1 MPNMKSFNIY
11 LLISFLIIL
20 NSCIP
25 NGLDVKEPETSEV
38 SENPILALENL
49 SIPNGFNFE
58 TERDV
63 ILTINDVTPYVKY
76 EVFAYSSDY
85 DSEAENIS
93 EALNNLLYAGKPYN
107 GFVNHV
113 LSLSSVY
120 DKVYISRKDGLEY
133 SYEIIDVLNNNIDF
147 TITASK
153 TTKKAA
159 DTYKVSST
167 GCVEC
172 TENIFLNGDFE
183 DGPALPRSYIQ
194 PPENSVDGWSTTS
207 TDNKIELWKS
217 GFLGVPSQNGTY
229 FAELNATQNSALYQ
243 RICTSPGAE
252 ISWSVWHRGRAGT
265 DVAVVRIGENLA
277 TATIETTM
285 TTGNTAWVKYSGTY
299 TVPIG
304 QDDTYFIFEAVNT
317 AGSISVG
324 NFIDNIVITETVAGD
339 CEEVTNKMF
348 YPNEFTAATLAFE
361 DLWPYSGD
369 YDFND
374 LVISYNIKT
383 ILNAENNVTQVDY
396 NYIVESIGAGYKNGF
411 GIELEGVLPS
421 EISSVTGSNLTEGI
435 ITNNANGTEQAQ
447 PNAVII
453 FFDNAHLNVRLSNTI
468 SIVFTNP
475 ITTAALGTAP
485 FNPFLIV
492 NKDRSK
498 EVHLPNK
505 PTTYY
510 PTTTSIEDGP
520 TVKDSDGDFKTPQG
534 LPWAMNINGKY
545 GAPKE
550 NIIITDA
557 YNFFANWATSGG
569 TSYPDWH
576 YDKRG
581 YRNNANLKN

>member
-1 MPNMKSFNIY
+1 MKKFNIY
-11 LLISFLIIL
+11 FLVSFLIIFS
-20 NSCIP
+20 SCIP
-25 NGLDVKEPETSEV
+25 NDVDMQEPETVEV
-38 SENPILALENL
+38 SENAIQVLENL
-49 SIPNGFNFE
+49 DIPNGFNFE

-63 ILTINDVTPYVKY
+63 ILTIIDATPFVKY

-93 EALNNLLYAGKPYN
+93 EALKSLLYAGKPYN
-107 GFVNHV
+107 GIVNHV

-133 SYEIIDVLNNNIDF
+133 SYEIIDILNNKIDF

-153 TTKKAA
+153 TANKTARA
-159 DTYKVSST
+159 YKVSST

-172 TENIFLNGDFE
+172 TENVFINSNFE
-183 DGPALPRSYIQ
+183 DGPKLPNSYIITN
-194 PPENSVDGWSTTS
+194 ENNVDGWSTTA
-207 TDNKIELWKS
+207 TDSKVELWKS
-217 GFLGVPSQNGTY
+217 GFLGVPALNGRY

-265 DVAVVRIGENLA
+265 DIAVVRIGENLA

-299 TVPIG
+299 TVPFG
-304 QDDTYFIFEAVNT
+304 QDDTYFIFEAVNA
-317 AGSISVG
+317 AGGISVG
-324 NFIDNIVITETVAGD
+324 NFIDNVVITETLAGD
-339 CEEVTNKMF
+339 CAEVTNKMF
-348 YPNEFTAATLAFE
+348 YPNEFTNATIAFE

-411 GIELEGVLPS
+411 GLELEGVSPS
-421 EISSVTGSNLTEGI
+421 AISSVTGSNLTEGI

-453 FFDNAHLNVRLSNTI
+453 FFDNAHLNVGLPNTI
-468 SIVFTNP
+468 SIVFENP
-475 ITTAALGTAP
+475 ITTAALGNAP

-492 NKDRSK
+492 NMNRLK

-510 PTTTSIEDGP
+510 PTTVSIEEGP
-520 TVKDSDGDFKTPQG
+520 TVRDSDGNFKTPEG
-534 LPWAMNINGKY
+534 FPWAMNINGKY
-545 GAPKE
+545 KAPKE
-550 NIIITDA
+550 KVIITEA

-569 TSYPDWH
+569 TSYPDW
-576 YDKRG
+576 YQNKRG

>member
-1 MPNMKSFNIY
+1 MKKFNIY
-11 LLISFLIIL
+11 FLVSFLIIFS
-20 NSCIP
+20 SCIP
-25 NGLDVKEPETSEV
+25 NDVDMQEPETVEV
-38 SENPILALENL
+38 SENAIQVLENL
-49 SIPNGFNFE
+49 DIPNGFNFE

-63 ILTINDVTPYVKY
+63 ILTIIDATPFVKY

-93 EALNNLLYAGKPYN
+93 EALKSLLYAGKPYN
-107 GFVNHV
+107 GIVNHV

-133 SYEIIDVLNNNIDF
+133 SYEIIDILNNKIDF

-153 TTKKAA
+153 TANKTARA
-159 DTYKVSST
+159 YKVSST

-172 TENIFLNGDFE
+172 TENVFLNSNFE
-183 DGPALPRSYIQ
+183 DGPKLPNSYIITN
-194 PPENSVDGWSTTS
+194 ENIVDGWSTTA
-207 TDNKIELWKS
+207 TDSKVELWKS
-217 GFLGVPSQNGTY
+217 GFLGVPALNGRY

-265 DVAVVRIGENLA
+265 DIAVVRIGENLA

-299 TVPIG
+299 TVPFG
-304 QDDTYFIFEAVNT
+304 QDDTYFIFEAVNA
-317 AGSISVG
+317 AGGISVG
-324 NFIDNIVITETVAGD
+324 NFIDNVVITETLAGD
-339 CEEVTNKMF
+339 CAEVTNKMF
-348 YPNEFTAATLAFE
+348 YPNEFTNATIAFE

-411 GIELEGVLPS
+411 GLELEGVSPS
-421 EISSVTGSNLTEGI
+421 AISSVTGSNLTEGI

-453 FFDNAHLNVRLSNTI
+453 FFDNAHLNVGLPNTI
-468 SIVFTNP
+468 SIVFENP
-475 ITTAALGTAP
+475 ITTAALGNAP

-492 NKDRSK
+492 NMNRLK

-510 PTTTSIEDGP
+510 PTTVSIEEGP
-520 TVKDSDGDFKTPQG
+520 TVRDSDGNFKTPEG
-534 LPWAMNINGKY
+534 FPWAMNINGKY
-545 GAPKE
+545 KAPKE
-550 NIIITDA
+550 KVIITEA

-569 TSYPDWH
+569 TSYPDW
-576 YDKRG
+576 YQNKRG

>member
-1 MPNMKSFNIY
+1 MKKFNIY
-11 LLISFLIIL
+11 FLVSFLIIFS
-20 NSCIP
+20 SCIP
-25 NGLDVKEPETSEV
+25 NDVDMQEPETVEV
-38 SENPILALENL
+38 SENAIQVLENL
-49 SIPNGFNFE
+49 DIPNGFNFE

-63 ILTINDVTPYVKY
+63 ILTIIDATPFVKY

-93 EALNNLLYAGKPYN
+93 EALKSLLYAGKPYN
-107 GFVNHV
+107 GIVNHV

-133 SYEIIDVLNNNIDF
+133 SYEIIDVLNNKIDF

-153 TTKKAA
+153 TAHKATKA
-159 DTYKVSST
+159 YKVSST

-172 TENIFLNGDFE
+172 TENVFLNSNFE
-183 DGPALPRSYIQ
+183 DGPKLPNSYIITN
-194 PPENSVDGWSTTS
+194 ENNVDGWSTTA
-207 TDNKIELWKS
+207 TDSKVELWKS
-217 GFLGVPSQNGTY
+217 GFLGVPALNGRY

-265 DVAVVRIGENLA
+265 DTAVVRIGENLA

-299 TVPIG
+299 TVPFG
-304 QDDTYFIFEAVNT
+304 QDDTYFIFEAVNA
-317 AGSISVG
+317 AGGISVG
-324 NFIDNIVITETVAGD
+324 NFIDNVVITETLAGD
-339 CEEVTNKMF
+339 CAEVTNKMF
-348 YPNEFTAATLAFE
+348 YPNEFTNATIAFE

-411 GIELEGVLPS
+411 GLELEGVSPS
-421 EISSVTGSNLTEGI
+421 AISSVTGSNLTEGI

-453 FFDNAHLNVRLSNTI
+453 FFDNAHLNVGLPNTI
-468 SIVFTNP
+468 SIVFENP
-475 ITTAALGTAP
+475 ITTAALGNAP

-492 NKDRSK
+492 NMNRLK

-510 PTTTSIEDGP
+510 PTTVSIEEGP
-520 TVKDSDGDFKTPQG
+520 TVRDSDGNFKTPEG
-534 LPWAMNINGKY
+534 FPWAMNINGKY
-545 GAPKE
+545 KAPKE
-550 NIIITDA
+550 KVIITEA

-569 TSYPDWH
+569 TSYPDW
-576 YDKRG
+576 YQNKRG